1 MKVKSSTIQNKFL
14 RVQTLNYGASLFEVY
29 HKKKKINLI
38 LNLGSKQNYR
48 YKHPS
53 VGSTCGRYAG
63 RISNAKFKIGNKKY
77 NLNANEGKNIL
88 HGGKVGFSILP
99 WKKLNQTKDKV
110 VYQLHSAND
119 DQGFP
124 GDLVVNCTYQLI
136 NKYLFIKYEYKSNKS
151 THVNLTNHSY
161 WNLEKNKKNM
171 IYSHELKLNSSKYLQ
186 INKNLI
192 PTGRFKNVN
201 KSIYD
206 FSNFQNV
213 RKKLDCKL
221 IKKASLFLKGT
232 HDLSVFRASNCSA
245 SSPIRTIDSLI
256 IKQNNDIIEIKIKS
270 RSFLKQQVRSIVG
283 CLKYV
288 GEKKWTINKF
298 RKVLK
303 SKNRN
308 LCAPPAPGTG
318 LYLEKVIY

>member
-1 MKVKSSTIQNKFL
+1 MKVESSIIQNKFL

-29 HKKKKINLI
+29 HKKNKINLI

-77 NLNANEGKNIL
+77 NLNANEGENIL

-151 THVNLTNHSY
+151 THVNLTN
-161 WNLEKNKKNM
+161 
-171 IYSHELKLNSSKYLQ
+171 
-186 INKNLI
+186 
-192 PTGRFKNVN
+192 NVK

-206 FSNFQNV
+206 FSNFENIG
-213 RKKLDCKL
+213 KKLDYFKNKKLNIKFKGFDNTFVVKKNIRNYVGTLKNNNTNIQVDFFSNLPSVQLYSAQNLNYKKKLFPYQGICLETQYFPDAPNKKNFPSTL
-221 IKKASLFLKGT
+221 IKPNKRYTCFTK
-232 HDLSVFRASNCSA
+232 
-245 SSPIRTIDSLI
+245 
-256 IKQNNDIIEIKIKS
+256 IKI
-270 RSFLKQQVRSIVG
+270 
-283 CLKYV
+283 
-288 GEKKWTINKF
+288 N
-298 RKVLK
+298 
-303 SKNRN
+303 
-308 LCAPPAPGTG
+308 
-318 LYLEKVIY
+318 